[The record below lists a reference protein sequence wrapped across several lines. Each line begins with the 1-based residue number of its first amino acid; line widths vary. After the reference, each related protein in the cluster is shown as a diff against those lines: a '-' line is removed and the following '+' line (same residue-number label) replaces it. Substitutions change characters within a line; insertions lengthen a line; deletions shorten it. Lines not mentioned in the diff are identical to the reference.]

1 MTHDLKLFSSYFS
14 FSRHLRSVLK
24 DLSELITNKK
34 DDAEMQNY
42 KLATHSFG
50 ALNLNNNIDMLT
62 SILQTQSDVITNHL
76 CCDDD
81 VSMETESGIGSKNS
95 SMDDPHMWPVKT
107 WSVLVLCPSYIIFI
121 SDRKRHW
128 YVSIWTEWSIYVT
141 CKNVT
146 CINIATCWSVI
157 ENVSGFI
164 LYLKDYLKYVIS
176 LSFVQSIGRA

>member
-1 MTHDLKLFSSYFS
+1 MTLT
-14 FSRHLRSVLK
+14 FSRLIFFSISRLLRSVLK

-95 SMDDPHMWPVKT
+95 SMDDPHM
-107 WSVLVLCPSYIIFI
+107 
-121 SDRKRHW
+121 
-128 YVSIWTEWSIYVT
+128 
-141 CKNVT
+141 
-146 CINIATCWSVI
+146 
-157 ENVSGFI
+157 
-164 LYLKDYLKYVIS
+164 
-176 LSFVQSIGRA
+176 